1 MTVSFVH
8 GKAEGQGT
16 LILLFT
22 FQEALDFAE
31 PVILKI
37 KGDLNL
43 NF

>member
-1 MTVSFVH
+1 MPVSFVH
-8 GKAEGQGT
+8 GKAEGQGI
-16 LILLFT
+16 LILLFA

-31 PVILKI
+31 SVILKI

>member
-1 MTVSFVH
+1 MH
-8 GKAEGQGT
+8 GKAGQAI
-16 LILLFT
+16 LILLFG

-37 KGDLNL
+37 KGDLNW

>member
-8 GKAEGQGT
+8 GEAASQGI
-16 LILLFT
+16 LIPLFA

-37 KGDLNL
+37 KGDLN
-43 NF
+43 